1 MKILIIGSKGFI
13 GSHAVNYFS
22 QKPDV
27 ECWGCD
33 VVTDYT
39 DKRYILIDSTN
50 SDFNAAFEKIDF
62 DFCINC
68 SGAAS
73 VPDSLVNP
81 LRDFSLNTYNVGR
94 ILEAIRRHRPEC
106 RLINL
111 SSAAVY
117 GNPLSI
123 PVSENAPCS
132 PVSPYGLHKQM
143 AESLCSEYAV
153 FFGVKVCSLRIFSAY
168 GPGLKKQLLWDI
180 YQKSKAG
187 VVNLSGTGQETRD
200 FIFVDDIIRC
210 LDIVLEKG
218 DFNASVY
225 NIANGEE
232 VSISRLANL
241 LAKELGF
248 SGELVFSGVNRAGDP
263 LKWRA
268 DISRI
273 SSLGYTQA
281 TSITSGVAKYVS
293 WIKSIAVNE
302 VR

>member
-1 MKILIIGSKGFI
+1 MKILIVGSKGFI
-13 GSHAVNYFS
+13 GSHAVKYFS
-22 QKPDV
+22 QKTDV
-27 ECWGCD
+27 ECWGSD

-39 DKRYILIDSTN
+39 DKKYILIDSTN
-50 SDFNAAFEKIDF
+50 SDFNVVFEKTDF
-62 DFCINC
+62 DVCINC

-73 VPDSLVNP
+73 VPGSLENP
-81 LRDFSLNTYNVGR
+81 LRDFSLNTYNVAR
-94 ILEAIRRHRPEC
+94 ILEAIRNHRPEC

-123 PVSENAPCS
+123 PISENAPCS

-143 AESLCSEYAV
+143 AEALCLEYAN

-168 GPGLKKQLLWDI
+168 GPGLQKQLLWDI
-180 YQKSKAG
+180 YQKSKTG

-200 FIFVDDIIRC
+200 FIFVDDIIGC
-210 LDIVLEKG
+210 LDLVIEKG
-218 DFNASVY
+218 DFKASVY

-241 LAKELGF
+241 LVTELGF
-248 SGELVFSGVNRAGDP
+248 SGELFFSGVSREGDP

-273 SSLGYTQA
+273 SSLGYIQA

-293 WIKSIAVNE
+293 WIKK
-302 VR
+302 VRE